1 MSSAPTS
8 RNSRKGLK
16 YKSLSLRDKSKVLDR
31 IDAGVPMRMVCEEF
45 DIKSSTF
52 YDIKKGREKIRK
64 HALTLEDPSGS
75 KRVQKRIKATKFVDL
90 DSAVYKWYKQERAAG
105 VNVRGVDIRHA
116 AVHLAQCLRIQD
128 FNASASWLFNFRSR
142 HCLGNRQVV
151 GESASADQASVDPF
165 RKCLVEIIE
174 ESQLLMAQ
182 MVSHVELPFIKQ
194 EHDETPSPRM
204 YPDVTVKLDAGP
216 AVKEEDGG
224 SLGTDMM
231 NIALKTE
238 VDDDGP
244 YLKIEGISE
253 RPEELEDSH
262 ECLAASDQ
270 NFIEV
275 ELSEEDNCQ
284 AEEEKET
291 ELLCE
296 DCGKGSCLE
305 IKTDKAECTSN
316 KTPQAC
322 KQCGKGRPRESIH
335 RPHFDNNGHTR
346 NLEMN
351 LASASS
357 FIQYKSPTGLSAT
370 PAHVFFPHPGN
381 LDTASSAAH
390 GSPWTDLETF
400 AMLKIIEDNPD
411 ISSKINSPPGLHKGG
426 LFVKIQKEL
435 LKKGIRRYPRQ
446 IQLRWRRMMIDYAF
460 WNKEE
465 NKGKGRKLRS
475 YMKVFVKLRGLPDL
489 DENDVYSLE
498 STTKNALEMSVGEPP
513 EVEQKSKTVVQDN
526 FNLAEMEERIK
537 SEMNKKI
544 EDKFAETF
552 KHVNS
557 CLKFIVERQNS
568 MNSRLEK
575 IEFSLANLPVGD
587 VERVDNQRDLGRG
600 IISSAAMSM
609 PEIDLAKRITRQP
622 ADKRKGGAHKKCVA
636 RIHPKKQAKKQ
647 AATEQISKKRK
658 LHEFE
663 QPLEQTKTVDTCV
676 ANLTSN
682 NTRGKTGAQTKTSAQ
697 LQ

>member
-322 KQCGKGRPRESIH
+322 KQCGK
-335 RPHFDNNGHTR
+335 
-346 NLEMN
+346 
-351 LASASS
+351 
-357 FIQYKSPTGLSAT
+357 
-370 PAHVFFPHPGN
+370 
-381 LDTASSAAH
+381 ASSAAH